1 MILWIKLG
9 AQFLTTKMPTTVNK
23 RSPINNNKD
32 EKIEVS
38 DEELY
43 LFQVVDEVLYLAVH
57 SSGSIDIVF
66 KTNIKV
72 TE

>member
-1 MILWIKLG
+1 MNQTRG
-9 AQFLTTKMPTTVNK
+9 AVYNYENAHNCQQEA
-23 RSPINNNKD
+23 SINNNKD

-38 DEELY
+38 VEELN
-43 LFQVVDEVLYLAVH
+43 LFQVVEEVLYLAVH

-66 KTNIKV
+66 KTNIVKV